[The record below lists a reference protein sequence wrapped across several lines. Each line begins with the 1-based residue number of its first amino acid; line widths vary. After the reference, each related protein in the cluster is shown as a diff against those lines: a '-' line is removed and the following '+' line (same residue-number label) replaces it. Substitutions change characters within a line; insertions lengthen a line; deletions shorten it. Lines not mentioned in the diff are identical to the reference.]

1 VTISSRTPE
10 GSPNDCPVCGA
21 VVRIEPSRPPGDAPC
36 PQCGTLLW
44 FVPTDRAAMLFDVES
59 VDALRERIAE
69 IISARLGVLK
79 ERVSDSSSFVEDIG
93 ADSLDIVELV
103 MGLEQD
109 FGVTIRDEDAA
120 ELRTIDDVLNYIL
133 RRRSE

>member
-1 VTISSRTPE
+1 
-10 GSPNDCPVCGA
+10 
-21 VVRIEPSRPPGDAPC
+21 
-36 PQCGTLLW
+36 
-44 FVPTDRAAMLFDVES
+44 MLFDVES